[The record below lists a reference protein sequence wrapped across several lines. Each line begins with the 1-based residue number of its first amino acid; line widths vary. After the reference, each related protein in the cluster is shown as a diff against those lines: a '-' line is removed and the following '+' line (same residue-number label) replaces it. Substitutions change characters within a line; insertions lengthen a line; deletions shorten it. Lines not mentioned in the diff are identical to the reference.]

1 MPTDTGVHVLCL
13 DVGRGRGEGGGDE
26 GDEKIVATFGRE
38 RGQLSAEGGRRR
50 LVPEAGVVEGLLA
63 FTASVDRLDEACTS
77 EAAAVVSDVTVADM
91 KDDVWVIVRLS
102 LHPNIIICITK
113 D

>member
-38 RGQLSAEGGRRR
+38 RGQLSAEAGRRR
-50 LVPEAGVVEGLLA
+50 
-63 FTASVDRLDEACTS
+63 F
-77 EAAAVVSDVTVADM
+77 
-91 KDDVWVIVRLS
+91 
-102 LHPNIIICITK
+102 
-113 D
+113 